1 MDIVNIL
8 LCLLAC
14 IKGLYHKMQVKNIIA
29 RISMNLINISITIT
43 ASQDDQ
49 LELGRIRDRL
59 RVAEAEVGRLR
70 KKLTAKDGKSH
81 KEIKDT
87 KVRNIVLITSIQ

>member
-1 MDIVNIL
+1 
-8 LCLLAC
+8 
-14 IKGLYHKMQVKNIIA
+14 
-29 RISMNLINISITIT
+29 MNLINISITIT

-70 KKLTAKDGKSH
+70 MNLAAKDGH
-81 KEIKDT
+81 EEARGNMVQIELT
-87 KVRNIVLITSIQ
+87 QIVMICLVSLI